1 MAAVAVSGARVPRMD
16 CADNHRRPGQPVV
29 VGGLD
34 TLRFGSMS
42 GSPQS
47 GNDLDALVCLVGRG
61 DVDAFAA
68 LYDRTRT
75 RVFGLIVRLLRD
87 PGYSEDTTQEV
98 YLQVWRSAA
107 QFDPA
112 AGSALAWLLT
122 LAHRRAVDRVRSEE
136 AATRRD
142 LRYGAASGEPAA
154 DVVVE
159 SAIQHDEARRVA
171 DCLQSLTDLQ
181 RECIELAYYRGLTYV
196 EVSQRLAAN
205 LPTVKSRMRDALRG
219 LRTCLGVS

>member
-1 MAAVAVSGARVPRMD
+1 
-16 CADNHRRPGQPVV
+16 
-29 VGGLD
+29 
-34 TLRFGSMS
+34 MS
-42 GSPQS
+42 GSAQS
-47 GNDLDALVCLVGRG
+47 GDDLDALVCLVGRG
-61 DVDAFAA
+61 DVDAFVAF
-68 LYDRTRT
+68 YDRTRT

-98 YLQVWRSAA
+98 YLQVWRNAA

-112 AGSALAWLLT
+112 AGSALAWLMT

-154 DVVVE
+154 DVVAE
-159 SAIQHDEARRVA
+159 SAIQRDEARRVA

-181 RECIELAYYRGLTYV
+181 RQCIELAYYRGLTYV
-196 EVSQRLAAN
+196 EVSQRLAAT

-219 LRTCLGVS
+219 LRTCLGVP